1 MHEKSECRSRWA
13 AARGLPAPVPWEGLH
28 TVLGGPHLTPAT
40 RDYFSLLHSMHYARI
55 GRADASG
62 RPRRK
67 SHDFGDLGRALE
79 MVALLPGVALG
90 G

>member
-1 MHEKSECRSRWA
+1 
-13 AARGLPAPVPWEGLH
+13 
-28 TVLGGPHLTPAT
+28 
-40 RDYFSLLHSMHYARI
+40 MHYPRI
-55 GRADASG
+55 GRAFTQI

-67 SHDFGDLGRALE
+67 MHDFGDLGRALE

>member
-1 MHEKSECRSRWA
+1 M
-13 AARGLPAPVPWEGLH
+13 
-28 TVLGGPHLTPAT
+28 TTGGFLSNAI
-40 RDYFSLLHSMHYARI
+40 RHSMHYARI
-55 GRADASG
+55 GRGDSQR

-67 SHDFGDLGRALE
+67 MHDFGDFGRALE

>member
-1 MHEKSECRSRWA
+1 MY
-13 AARGLPAPVPWEGLH
+13 VPEWK
-28 TVLGGPHLTPAT
+28 
-40 RDYFSLLHSMHYARI
+40 MHYRAD
-55 GRADASG
+55 GRASSQR

-67 SHDFGDLGRALE
+67 MHDFGDLGRALE

>member
-1 MHEKSECRSRWA
+1 MQQVLMLHTACITPGS
-13 AARGLPAPVPWEGLH
+13 AARTL
-28 TVLGGPHLTPAT
+28 
-40 RDYFSLLHSMHYARI
+40 
-55 GRADASG
+55 SG

-67 SHDFGDLGRALE
+67 MHDFGDLGRALE

>member
-1 MHEKSECRSRWA
+1 M
-13 AARGLPAPVPWEGLH
+13 P
-28 TVLGGPHLTPAT
+28 
-40 RDYFSLLHSMHYARI
+40 HSMHYARI
-55 GRADASG
+55 GRSDTSG
-62 RPRRK
+62 RPPRRK

>member
-1 MHEKSECRSRWA
+1 MTKQACTSVAGIVCRTLWA
-13 AARGLPAPVPWEGLH
+13 LRARRARGRA
-28 TVLGGPHLTPAT
+28 
-40 RDYFSLLHSMHYARI
+40 HSMHYARI
-55 GRADASG
+55 GRAVTQI

-67 SHDFGDLGRALE
+67 MHDFGDLGRALE

>member
-1 MHEKSECRSRWA
+1 MCYRLRTEAHAQSFRDRRA
-13 AARGLPAPVPWEGLH
+13 DGAP
-28 TVLGGPHLTPAT
+28 
-40 RDYFSLLHSMHYARI
+40 HSMHYARI
-55 GRADASG
+55 GRGATQI

-67 SHDFGDLGRALE
+67 MHDFGDLGRALE

>member
-1 MHEKSECRSRWA
+1 MIGGA
-13 AARGLPAPVPWEGLH
+13 L
-28 TVLGGPHLTPAT
+28 VLTGCMQSSA
-40 RDYFSLLHSMHYARI
+40 HSMHYARI
-55 GRADASG
+55 GRGATQI

-67 SHDFGDLGRALE
+67 MHDFGDLGRALE